1 MLASLLL
8 WNRGKFGRK
17 RTPFPKSDLIKKWVL
32 LRRNLRCEL
41 CSVSYYSFHIHS
53 LVTREYWKLAFLF
66 CHFAQFFE
74 ELKRISLTVTYQADH
89 QKHDCILGDIEQKHP
104 YRCNLFFTLSL
115 KCLSIQFL
123 TLELVS
129 KYRVLRHFF
138 AGPPTEPVYCRFGIE
153 AGRSEA

>member
-1 MLASLLL
+1 M
-8 WNRGKFGRK
+8 
-17 RTPFPKSDLIKKWVL
+17 KSWKIWQKTYPIPQVRFDKKWVL

-153 AGRSEA
+153 AGRSEAL